1 MQKVS
6 RKEFLSTLA
15 RHDLELYDTQT
26 DPDEMRNLAFDPEP
40 HETRILE
47 INALLNPLVDGEVG
61 LDDGSHMPGS
71 ASLWSSSP

>member
-15 RHDLELYDTQT
+15 R
-26 DPDEMRNLAFDPEP
+26 NDPEP
-40 HETRILE
+40 HESHILE
-47 INALLNPLVDGEVG
+47 LNALLNQLVDGRVG

-71 ASLWSSSP
+71 ASL